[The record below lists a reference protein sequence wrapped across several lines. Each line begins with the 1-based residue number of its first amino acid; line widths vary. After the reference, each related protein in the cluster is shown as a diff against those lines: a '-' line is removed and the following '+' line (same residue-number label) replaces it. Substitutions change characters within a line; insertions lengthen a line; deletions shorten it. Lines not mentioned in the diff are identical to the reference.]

1 MKRQKVIELDRVETP
16 TKSFNIDW
24 DNVLVDEEVPDL
36 EIVDKTPPHEPAF
49 SGDDS
54 AVCVKSLKD
63 SELDDHLKRQR
74 SLLASF
80 ADKLPDKGARIRS
93 RIGSLEYEKQRR
105 LLRRAKSVRP
115 LVPADS
121 KKNETFLNVRV
132 CVLSFMSKVFH
143 FHWFC

>member
-16 TKSFNIDW
+16 TKNFNIDW

-36 EIVDKTPPHEPAF
+36 EIVDKTPPPHEPTL

-63 SELDDHLKRQR
+63 SELDDYLKRQR
-74 SLLASF
+74 SLLTSF
-80 ADKLPDKGARIRS
+80 ADKLPDKGERIRS
-93 RIGSLEYEKQRR
+93 IIGRLEYEKQRR

-115 LVPADS
+115 LVCVQ
-121 KKNETFLNVRV
+121 KKKRNLFECPCL
-132 CVLSFMSKVFH
+132 CSVFYV
-143 FHWFC
+143 